1 MSDLKKILKEEY
13 DKKKLNITPKLLMEM
28 IYDELRLL
36 KEVGLTPK
44 QMFKPGSGRF
54 ETFLKKVQKGEP
66 FTLTDNTMVVI
77 DKDNDDT
84 ILYIQTLKDYPK
96 FKKMPYN
103 FKMVTTDGRRITSG
117 KIKKTKEFGG
127 GGNNI
132 GNPSEKY
139 EGNII
144 LALNGT
150 SATTQGFVGNTDYLV
165 DPGLSG
171 LSPAIKVIKS
181 INPPP
186 DIVLPPGKKYY
197 KPKNAKE
204 LTELYDSFGVGNKTP
219 KTDIASK
226 DEPDEF
232 RISVKKKG
240 ASFLSSE
247 VGETQALVAV
257 ALGLRTPEELSSDS
271 SLDQFFNDLSIG
283 LSKTVWNAPDVD
295 RRKLGD
301 EALIKIYNQVMKTI
315 GLSDFQKKLA
325 TEAMSGEHRFIELIP
340 KANKLLVW
348 GADGSGY
355 FDDLAEWVSN
365 NFNQFKYD
373 IRWRG
378 RDRSA
383 GYRIDSSVGENFLIR
398 MNSLYESTEVNEQLS
413 TATASDDTRPSVGVP
428 VETEMASP
436 ADIKQILIMTLYDMI
451 KAADVYESSIEF

>member
-1 MSDLKKILKEEY
+1 
-13 DKKKLNITPKLLMEM
+13 
-28 IYDELRLL
+28 
-36 KEVGLTPK
+36 
-44 QMFKPGSGRF
+44 
-54 ETFLKKVQKGEP
+54 
-66 FTLTDNTMVVI
+66 
-77 DKDNDDT
+77 
-84 ILYIQTLKDYPK
+84 
-96 FKKMPYN
+96 MPRN
-103 FKMVTTDGRRITSG
+103 LFMVTTDGREITSS
-117 KIKKTKEFGG
+117 KLKKTEEFGG
-127 GGNNI
+127 GGNKIRNT
-132 GNPSEKY
+132 SEKY

-150 SATTQGFVGNTDYLV
+150 EPAMEGFRDDKDYLV
-165 DPGLSG
+165 NPGLSG
-171 LSPAIKVIKS
+171 LRPAIDVINS
-181 INPPP
+181 INTP
-186 DIVLPPGKKYY
+186 DVVLPPGKKYY

-204 LTELYDSFGVGNKTP
+204 LTKLYGSFGVGNKTP

-247 VGETQALVAV
+247 AGETQALVAV

-271 SLDQFFNDLSIG
+271 SLDQFFNNLSDS
-283 LSKTVWNAPDVD
+283 LSKTAWNAPDVD
-295 RRKLGD
+295 RRELGD
-301 EALIKIYNQVMKTI
+301 EALIKIYKQVMKTI

-355 FDDLAEWVSN
+355 FDDLTEWVSN

-378 RDRSA
+378 QGRSA

-413 TATASDDTRPSVGVP
+413 TAIASDDTGPSVGVP
-428 VETEMASP
+428 VETEMVSP

-451 KAADVYESSIEF
+451 KAADVYESSIKF

>member
-44 QMFKPGSGRF
+44 QMFNREGRF
-54 ETFLKKVQKGEP
+54 ETFLKKVQGGEP

-96 FKKMPYN
+96 FKKMPRN
-103 FKMVTTDGRRITSG
+103 LFMVTTDGREITSS
-117 KIKKTKEFGG
+117 KLKKTEEFGG
-127 GGNNI
+127 GDNKIRNT
-132 GNPSEKY
+132 SEKY

-150 SATTQGFVGNTDYLV
+150 KPAMEGFRDDKDYLV
-165 DPGLSG
+165 NPGLSG
-171 LSPAIKVIKS
+171 LSPAIDVINS
-181 INPPP
+181 INTP
-186 DIVLPPGKKYY
+186 DVILPPGKKYY

-204 LTELYDSFGVGNKTP
+204 LTKLYGSFGVGNKTP
-219 KTDIASK
+219 KTDIASEI
-226 DEPDEF
+226 EPDDF

-247 VGETQALVAV
+247 SGETQALVAV
-257 ALGLRTPEELSSDS
+257 ALGLRSPEELSSDS
-271 SLDQFFNDLSIG
+271 SLDQFFNNLSDS
-283 LSKTVWNAPDVD
+283 LSKTAWNAPDVD
-295 RRKLGD
+295 RRELGD
-301 EALIKIYNQVMKTI
+301 EALIKIYKQVMKTI

-355 FDDLAEWVSN
+355 FDDLTEWVSN

-378 RDRSA
+378 QGRSA

-413 TATASDDTRPSVGVP
+413 TAIASDDTRPSVGVP
-428 VETEMASP
+428 VETEMVSP

-451 KAADVYESSIEF
+451 KAADVYESSIKF